1 MYIIFYLSYIFDVF
15 YIMLSI
21 NLLRLVIYLM
31 YFYYVIYIFN
41 ELFYFS
47 DIFDV
52 LHADYS
58 TQHHGVYV
66 GSAVILPAIR
76 LRASSTVAG
85 DHQL

>member
-1 MYIIFYLSYIFDVF
+1 
-15 YIMLSI
+15 
-21 NLLRLVIYLM
+21 M
-31 YFYYVIYIFN
+31 YFYYIFN

-66 GSAVILPAIR
+66 GSALILPAIR
-76 LRASSTVAG
+76 LRATSAMAG